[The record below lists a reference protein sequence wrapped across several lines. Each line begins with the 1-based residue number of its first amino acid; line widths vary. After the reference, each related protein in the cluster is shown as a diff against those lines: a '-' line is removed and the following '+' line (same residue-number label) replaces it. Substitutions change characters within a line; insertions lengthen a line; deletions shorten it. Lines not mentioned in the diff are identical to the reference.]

1 MARKLVV
8 VDDQTEARQLITLV
22 LSTEDHV
29 IHEVGS
35 GENAIDMVRALEPD
49 TVILDVVLPGP
60 VNGLDI
66 CRAIKSDPVLRR
78 TGVILVTARGE
89 PQDMEAGWAA
99 GADAYIVKP
108 FGFDHLVSTVE
119 RVAPGG
125 AGPAGS
131 P

>member
-1 MARKLVV
+1 MARKLMV
-8 VDDQTEARQLITLV
+8 VDDQTEARELITLV
-22 LSTEDHV
+22 LSTEDHL

-49 TVILDVVLPGP
+49 TVILDVVMPGP

-66 CRAIKSDPVLRR
+66 CRAIKGDPVLKR

-89 PQDMEAGWAA
+89 PRDLEAGWAA

-108 FGFDHLVSTVE
+108 FGFDHLVRTVE
-119 RVAPGG
+119 QVAPGG
-125 AGPAGS
+125 AS
-131 P
+131 PVLN

>member
-8 VDDQTEARQLITLV
+8 VDDQTEARDLITMV

-29 IHEVGS
+29 IHEVGN
-35 GENAIDMVRALEPD
+35 GEHALDMVRSLHPD
-49 TVILDVVLPGP
+49 TVILDVMMPGA

-66 CRAIKSDPVLRR
+66 CRAIKADPALSR

-89 PQDMEAGWAA
+89 PRDLEAGWAA

-108 FGFDHLVSTVE
+108 FGFENLVSTVE
-119 RVAPGG
+119 KLAGG
-125 AGPAGS
+125 NTR
-131 P
+131 